1 MKPRTYE
8 EKRIAQYCAEMPEL
22 TSVQKFYAEKNLN
35 KKIAYIAKRKAWC
48 NQCGGELQERNK
60 KGFDKK
66 EIVCPHC
73 DSTLKVELL
82 ERHQTFFINN
92 YYYCVVTTCK
102 GYQVIRNFLFRRIE
116 VKSKKIRFAIHEV
129 VQNWINED
137 GKEFVMAKSCS
148 SSLYYRDSWKLSDD
162 LSLKK
167 KNGYYGYKKYDLE
180 PNLIYSRVRL
190 IPIVKRNGIKNDFYG
205 ITPSSLCKAVICS
218 NDAEY
223 LVKTKQIELLRIMI
237 SRGYSS
243 CPYKDSVN
251 ICNRHKYIIEDGV
264 LWLDMVQSLNVLE
277 KDLRNAKYVCPENL
291 KEAHD
296 QFVAMRRK
304 KEQKVREQEKK
315 KRIREWAVKYKNLK
329 KNFLNL
335 VIDGENIRIT
345 VLQDIEE
352 FKEEGKAMNHCVF
365 ANAYYENEHS
375 LIMSAKDKEG
385 KRIETIE
392 LNLRTM
398 QVIQSRGVNN
408 SITERHDEI
417 LKLIEKNLPRIKKRL
432 NAA

>member
-1 MKPRTYE
+1 
-8 EKRIAQYCAEMPEL
+8 
-22 TSVQKFYAEKNLN
+22 
-35 KKIAYIAKRKAWC
+35 
-48 NQCGGELQERNK
+48 
-60 KGFDKK
+60 
-66 EIVCPHC
+66 
-73 DSTLKVELL
+73 
-82 ERHQTFFINN
+82 
-92 YYYCVVTTCK
+92 
-102 GYQVIRNFLFRRIE
+102 
-116 VKSKKIRFAIHEV
+116 
-129 VQNWINED
+129 
-137 GKEFVMAKSCS
+137 
-148 SSLYYRDSWKLSDD
+148 
-162 LSLKK
+162 
-167 KNGYYGYKKYDLE
+167 
-180 PNLIYSRVRL
+180 
-190 IPIVKRNGIKNDFYG
+190 
-205 ITPSSLCKAVICS
+205 
-218 NDAEY
+218 
-223 LVKTKQIELLRIMI
+223 MI

-315 KRIREWAVKYKNLK
+315 KRIREWAVKYKKLK

>member
-1 MKPRTYE
+1 
-8 EKRIAQYCAEMPEL
+8 
-22 TSVQKFYAEKNLN
+22 
-35 KKIAYIAKRKAWC
+35 
-48 NQCGGELQERNK
+48 
-60 KGFDKK
+60 
-66 EIVCPHC
+66 
-73 DSTLKVELL
+73 
-82 ERHQTFFINN
+82 
-92 YYYCVVTTCK
+92 
-102 GYQVIRNFLFRRIE
+102 
-116 VKSKKIRFAIHEV
+116 
-129 VQNWINED
+129 
-137 GKEFVMAKSCS
+137 
-148 SSLYYRDSWKLSDD
+148 
-162 LSLKK
+162 
-167 KNGYYGYKKYDLE
+167 
-180 PNLIYSRVRL
+180 
-190 IPIVKRNGIKNDFYG
+190 
-205 ITPSSLCKAVICS
+205 
-218 NDAEY
+218 
-223 LVKTKQIELLRIMI
+223 
-237 SRGYSS
+237 
-243 CPYKDSVN
+243 
-251 ICNRHKYIIEDGV
+251 
-264 LWLDMVQSLNVLE
+264 
-277 KDLRNAKYVCPENL
+277 
-291 KEAHD
+291 
-296 QFVAMRRK
+296 MRRK

-398 QVIQSRGVNN
+398 RVIQSRGVNN